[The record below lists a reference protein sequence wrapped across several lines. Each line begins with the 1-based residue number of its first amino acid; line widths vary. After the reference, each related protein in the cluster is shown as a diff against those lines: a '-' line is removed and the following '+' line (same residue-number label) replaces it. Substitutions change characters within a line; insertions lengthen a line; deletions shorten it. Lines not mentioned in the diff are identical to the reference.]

1 MRQWRRKSSLIAPV
15 IRVECREHWL
25 REWVVGDVVKEE
37 RIATGW
43 STICSGSSSCAG
55 GAAG

>member
-1 MRQWRRKSSLIAPV
+1 M
-15 IRVECREHWL
+15 
-25 REWVVGDVVKEE
+25 GDVVKEE